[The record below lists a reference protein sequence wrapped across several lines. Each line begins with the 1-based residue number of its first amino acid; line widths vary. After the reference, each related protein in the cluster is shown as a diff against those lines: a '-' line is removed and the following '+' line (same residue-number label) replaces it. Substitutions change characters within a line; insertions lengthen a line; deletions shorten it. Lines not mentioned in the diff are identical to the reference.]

1 MQERRRY
8 KRLVTEGMNIQCR
21 MQFHTNV
28 SLLNISPSGA
38 SIALDRRLSMGD
50 EYTLHVECQDN
61 SILLKGVIVWE
72 KIVGSKKNERGEVIP
87 IYEAGIKFDNV
98 ITEKGLEI
106 IDFIEKNLTPQRF
119 RTRLRGVRVDVTS
132 KNTTTITDYHK
143 SYYVLKISEGG
154 MSLETDE
161 PYNINERYDM
171 ELKLL
176 EKEGSIRFTGRV
188 ASVIEMADRN
198 PPRYETGI
206 EIVDISK
213 EDRERLKGFIDYIEQ
228 LNQTV

>member
-8 KRLVTEGMNIQCR
+8 KRLVTEGMGIQCR

-38 SIALDRRLSMGD
+38 SIALDRRLTMGE
-50 EYTLHVECQDN
+50 EYTLHVECQDS

-72 KIVGSKKNERGEVIP
+72 KIVGSKKNEKGEVVP
-87 IYEAGIKFDNV
+87 IYEAGIRFDNV

-106 IDFIEKNLTPQRF
+106 IDFIEKNLAPQRF
-119 RTRLRGVRVDVTS
+119 KSRLRGVRVDVANR
-132 KNTTTITDYHK
+132 NTTVITDYHK

-154 MSLETDE
+154 MLLETDE
-161 PYNINERYDM
+161 PYNIDERYTM

-176 EKEGSIRFTGRV
+176 ERDGSIRFTGRV
-188 ASVIEMADRN
+188 ASIIEMPDRR

-206 EIVDISK
+206 EIVDIGE
-213 EDRERLKGFIDYIEQ
+213 EDRERLKEFIDYIERI
-228 LNQTV
+228 NQTD